1 MPTTTVPEV
10 ELYVRSLAS
19 RSGCQRR
26 MMTQLQALDASGDV
40 DGVDVRVWGSEVCI
54 SEHPV
59 ETESRREI
67 LNTVGAF
74 REWAD
79 RNGVSMEQCYENRTR
94 VADRT
99 GEEFTTLRLPVLAL
113 AEYEDGELAWV
124 TPHERDGRTQTVAER
139 VEKLATEVGETPHAD
154 PAES

>member
-10 ELYVRSLAS
+10 ALYVRSLAS

-26 MMTQLQALDASGDV
+26 MITRLQALDASGHV
-40 DGVDVRVWGSEVCI
+40 DGVDVRVWGSEVSI
-54 SEHPV
+54 SERPV

-67 LNTVGAF
+67 LNTVRAF

-94 VADRT
+94 VAERT
-99 GEEFTTLRLPVLAL
+99 DEEFTTLRLPVLAL
-113 AEYEDGELAWV
+113 AEYEDSELVWV
-124 TPHERDGRTQTVAER
+124 TPHERESRTQTVAER
-139 VEKLATEVGETPHAD
+139 VETLATEVGDTPQAD